1 MPNDFGDSVKLN
13 QNDFD
18 IDLNDEKISRL
29 DDFYNL
35 VMTWNPKLHLVAPCS
50 PSEFAVRHVL
60 ESLFMTQ
67 FLPENASF
75 ADIGAGAG
83 LPCLPCLITRE
94 DLRGVI
100 VESNAK
106 KCVFLR
112 EAVTK
117 FGLQSRVEILNQR
130 FEVIKNANLDFVACR
145 AIEKFTDKLPEII
158 KLADKRL
165 LFGGESIRAKLDEMN
180 IKFDAYLLPQSEQ
193 RFLFVA
199 QNGENV

>member
-1 MPNDFGDSVKLN
+1 MRNDFAESIKLN

-18 IDLNDEKISRL
+18 IDLNDEKVSRL
-29 DDFYNL
+29 TDFYEL
-35 VMTWNPKLHLVAPCS
+35 VMMWNAKLHLVAPCS

-60 ESLFMTQ
+60 ESLFMTR
-67 FLPENASF
+67 FLPENAKF

-83 LPCLPCLITRE
+83 LPSLPCLITRE

-112 EAVTK
+112 ETVTK
-117 FGLQSRVEILNQR
+117 FGLQNRVEILNQR
-130 FEVIKNANLDFVACR
+130 FEVTKDANFDFVACR
-145 AIEKFTDKLPEII
+145 AIEKFAEKLPEII
-158 KLADKRL
+158 KFADKRL
-165 LFGGESIRAKLDEMN
+165 LFGGESIRAKLSEIN
-180 IKFDAYLLPQSEQ
+180 IKFDAFLLPQSEQ

-199 QNGENV
+199 